1 MQIRTSL
8 LLAWIFAAICALG
21 FFMPWARFSPES
33 AGANSLAIANT
44 LLQGE
49 DDFVTS
55 YLWMRKTEARALL
68 DHPAD
73 GLSAYQII
81 LLSDEDTLSSKVAKA
96 WLSMLWGENDA
107 AMKVKVIILVPVLAF
122 LGALV
127 LTLSKPSQR
136 WLLGLALAQMGT
148 YAFLRWKLNLAYT
161 DRLLWQ
167 IELGWGLWLSLFAL
181 LGTAILTGVRFLIPK
196 MRY

>member
-8 LLAWIFAAICALG
+8 LMAWIFAAICALG
-21 FFMPWARFSPES
+21 FFMPWARISPES

-55 YLWMRKTEARALL
+55 YVWMRKTEAQALL
-68 DHPAD
+68 SHPAD

-81 LLSDEDTLSSKVAKA
+81 LLSDEDTLTSKVAKA
-96 WLSMLWGENDA
+96 WLSMLWGEKEA

-122 LGALV
+122 LGALA
-127 LTLSKPSQR
+127 LTLSQPSQR
-136 WLLGLALAQMGT
+136 WLLVLTLAQFGT

-181 LGTAILTGVRFLIPK
+181 LGAAILTGVRFLIPK
-196 MRY
+196 MRL